1 MTLKLESY
9 VVTLLVDT
17 RVSLAVHRG
26 CSVSSARARCS
37 ILLAIFTKFNRLRR
51 VVKLLAPGISENQA
65 MNPERGL
72 LKEGLYMSTPQGA

>member
-1 MTLKLESY
+1 MSLKLESY

-17 RVSLAVHRG
+17 RVYLAVHRG

-37 ILLAIFTKFNRLRR
+37 ILLAIYTKFNRR
-51 VVKLLAPGISENQA
+51 VQKLLAPGISENQA
-65 MNPERGL
+65 LNPERGL